1 LSHKREESEGMA
13 MANYNKSQN
22 EAAQKDFARL
32 KNEELE
38 FLTDCFGIGSCNSI
52 AAKYA
57 SVSEMEGSEW
67 T

>member
-1 LSHKREESEGMA
+1 

-22 EAAQKDFARL
+22 ETAQKDFARL

-52 AAKYA
+52 TAKYA
-57 SVSEMEGSEW
+57 SVPEMEGSEW

>member
-1 LSHKREESEGMA
+1 

-57 SVSEMEGSEW
+57 SVPEMEVSEW